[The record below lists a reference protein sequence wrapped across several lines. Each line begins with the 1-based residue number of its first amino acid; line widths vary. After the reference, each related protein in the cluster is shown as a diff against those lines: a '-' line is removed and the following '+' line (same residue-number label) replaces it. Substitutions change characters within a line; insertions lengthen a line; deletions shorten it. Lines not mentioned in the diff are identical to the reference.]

1 MIDFLFGWITKNQ
14 FQLTIL
20 DSFIAVVE
28 IIGTLFICCILY
40 AWIKEKIEKIKNKR
54 RKEK

>member
-20 DSFIAVVE
+20 DSFIAIVE
-28 IIGTLFICCILY
+28 IMGVLFIGCVLY
-40 AWIKEKIEKIKNKR
+40 TWIKDKIEKHKNKR